1 MFQLGK
7 ALVFES
13 PINFRKPLNKHLT
26 LAKRN
31 FMRLIYAELT
41 LISTIDI
48 ALAKRNIIGEEEI
61 KSLQVTAL
69 VDSGAYNM
77 CINETIQSQLQ
88 LPFVEKRTGQ
98 LANGEI
104 ETYDLVGPLT
114 VKFKNRTTIC
124 NALVLPADNEVLLG
138 AIPMEDMDVIIDP
151 KKQTL
156 EVHPDHPY
164 FAQMKLK

>member
-1 MFQLGK
+1 MG
-7 ALVFES
+7 LV
-13 PINFRKPLNKHLT
+13 
-26 LAKRN
+26 
-31 FMRLIYAELT
+31 YAELV
-41 LISTIDI
+41 LINTVDVE
-48 ALAKRNIIGEEEI
+48 LAKRNIIGQEEI
-61 KSLQVTAL
+61 KSIRVNAL

-77 CINETIQSQLQ
+77 CNNETIQSQLQ

-104 ETYDLVGPLT
+104 ETYDLVGPVT

-124 NALVLPADNEVLLG
+124 NALVLPGDNEILLG
-138 AIPMEDMDVIIDP
+138 AIPMEDMDVVIDP
-151 KKQTL
+151 KRQTL

>member
-1 MFQLGK
+1 MG
-7 ALVFES
+7 LV
-13 PINFRKPLNKHLT
+13 
-26 LAKRN
+26 
-31 FMRLIYAELT
+31 YAELV
-41 LISTIDI
+41 LINTVDI
-48 ALAKRNIIGEEEI
+48 ELAKRNIIGQDEI
-61 KSLQVTAL
+61 KSYRVNAL

-104 ETYDLVGPLT
+104 ETYDLVGPVT

-124 NALVLPADNEVLLG
+124 NALVLPGDNEILLG
-138 AIPMEDMDVIIDP
+138 AIPMEDMDVVIDP
-151 KKQTL
+151 KRQTL

>member
-1 MFQLGK
+1 MK
-7 ALVFES
+7 LV
-13 PINFRKPLNKHLT
+13 
-26 LAKRN
+26 
-31 FMRLIYAELT
+31 YAELT
-41 LISTIDI
+41 LINTVDI

-61 KSLQVTAL
+61 KSLRVTAL

-98 LANGEI
+98 LVNGEI

-124 NALVLPADNEVLLG
+124 NALVLPGDNEILLG
-138 AIPMEDMDVIIDP
+138 TIPMVDMDVIIDP
-151 KKQTL
+151 RKQTL